1 MSAETTPA
9 QGFPTPCT
17 RCGGVLYQHAD
28 FCPYCGADHPLDRA
42 QRKRAGTQLRAVDTP
57 SHLPAI
63 APDPSGLP
71 ALASADMPIPP
82 LAVPHAAWQAAGRW
96 MATRGVVMLL
106 FVAAFGYAAWLL
118 LGDNRRQDTS
128 SDESTN
134 SASTAG
140 GSISPYTPPAPPSVP
155 RATPQSVMQSAAQST
170 RGAPTATSVNVPVA
184 DITPTR
190 VAPPKPPVVKHYLD
204 LPEALRAAHAGL
216 AHNSLAEAKSA
227 LADAMSIEPNNADAA
242 QIQSEIGDREKRR
255 DAALN
260 VASNCAKDKLWS
272 CVREHAAHAL
282 AIDVSS
288 ADAQSLLERV
298 ILSTGW
304 KPLASAPAPA
314 TAATNVNNADANAN
328 VNTNTNGTPALP
340 PLPPAVA
347 AKSTA
352 TATSVTA
359 NSTATNAMTNTVTN
373 ATANATGS
381 NAASA
386 ASGVDAEMRAII
398 DSGWKHSPSA
408 NK

>member
-1 MSAETTPA
+1 MSAESTPA

-17 RCGGVLYQHAD
+17 RCGGVLYQHAE

-42 QRKRAGTQLRAVDTP
+42 QRKRAGMQLRAVDTQP
-57 SHLPAI
+57 PHLPAI

-71 ALASADMPIPP
+71 ALASPDIPIPP

-96 MATRGVVMLL
+96 MVTRGVVMLL

-128 SDESTN
+128 GDETTN

-140 GSISPYTPPAPPSVP
+140 GSISPYTPPAAPPPPS
-155 RATPQSVMQSAAQST
+155 RTTPQSVLQSAAQSA
-170 RGAPTATSVNVPVA
+170 RNAPTATSVNAPVA
-184 DITPTR
+184 EITPAR
-190 VAPPKPPVVKHYLD
+190 IAPSTPPVVKHYLD
-204 LPEALRAAHAGL
+204 LSEALRAAHAGL

-304 KPLASAPAPA
+304 KPLASAPA
-314 TAATNVNNADANAN
+314 TAATNVNNADASAN
-328 VNTNTNGTPALP
+328 RNTNGTPAVPPLP
-340 PLPPAVA
+340 PLPPAIA

-359 NSTATNAMTNTVTN
+359 NSTATNA
-373 ATANATGS
+373 ATGTAANATSS

-408 NK
+408 SK